1 MYKVSRKGTLVYS
14 THILEFCFVHIDRSL
29 EPLFQLPV
37 SLVLDE
43 SPELYTR
50 TKLVVFI
57 SKVDEK
63 DTLVKMETFVMS
75 EFRGD
80 DWT

>member
-1 MYKVSRKGTLVYS
+1 MYTVSRKGTLVYS
-14 THILEFCFVHIDRSL
+14 THILELCFVHIDRSL

-63 DTLVKMETFVMS
+63 DTLVKIETFVIS